1 MDPASQSDGLD
12 YSFGNG
18 DARTQVLFDITLR
31 IERGEV
37 VVLKGASG
45 SGKTTLL
52 TILACLRAM
61 QGGNAQVLGYDLFEI
76 DDATRIEVR
85 RRLGFIFQAH
95 NLHDALTAM
104 QNVRMGLELHGR
116 KAMRNWQDPVLH
128 LLTVLGLEDRATYKP
143 RHLSGGQKQRVAI
156 ARALIANPELV
167 FADEPTAAL
176 DAENGRRVIEILQ
189 RLGRERGTTSV
200 IVTHDQ
206 RVIDMASRVLT
217 LSHGCIVSDISQTAP
232 SADGHLK
239 GTAA

>member
-1 MDPASQSDGLD
+1 MGQAIETDGLN
-12 YSFGNG
+12 YAFGKG
-18 DARTQVLFDITLR
+18 DARAQVLFDINLW

-61 QGGNAQVLGYDLFEI
+61 QGGKAHVLGYDLSDI
-76 DDATRIEVR
+76 DDAARIEVR

-116 KAMRNWQDPVLH
+116 EAMRNWHDPVLH
-128 LLTVLGLEDRATYKP
+128 LLKVLGLDDRATYKP
-143 RHLSGGQKQRVAI
+143 RNLSGGQKQRVAI
-156 ARALIANPELV
+156 ARALIASPELV

-176 DAENGRRVIEILQ
+176 DAESSRRVIEVLQ

-206 RVIDMASRVLT
+206 SVINMASRVLT
-217 LSHGCIVSDISQTAP
+217 LSHGCIVSDISQTVP
-232 SADGHLK
+232 SAEGHLK